1 MLQSFLANSI
11 TNFLE
16 EKRALGYSYK
26 TDEQR
31 LINFDKFVIDKYP
44 EVSTLTQDIIM
55 AWVDRDNVIGSTIS
69 RDLTIVNELARFM
82 IRQGNS
88 AAVIP
93 YHKYPRYTRNFRARI
108 LTEAEIQL
116 LLVTSFMS
124 MKLSS
129 R

>member
-55 AWVDRDNVIGSTIS
+55 AWVDRDNVIGSRNYESLSNSGRRIFFLTQVKCPVIA
-69 RDLTIVNELARFM
+69 RDLQKRIGDWVIAESKATVNSQCGA
-82 IRQGNS
+82 
-88 AAVIP
+88 
-93 YHKYPRYTRNFRARI
+93 
-108 LTEAEIQL
+108 
-116 LLVTSFMS
+116 
-124 MKLSS
+124 
-129 R
+129 

>member
-11 TNFLE
+11 TNFLA

-31 LINFDKFVIDKYP
+31 LINFDKFVIGKYP

-69 RDLTIVNELARFM
+69 RDLTIVNE
-82 IRQGNS
+82 QKG
-88 AAVIP
+88 
-93 YHKYPRYTRNFRARI
+93 
-108 LTEAEIQL
+108 
-116 LLVTSFMS
+116 
-124 MKLSS
+124 
-129 R
+129 